1 MGLSTRGKKGY
12 NFYYVRYAAEHLMYE
27 VEIKILD
34 IDRPETEKRLSA
46 LGAAKTFDDEIHA
59 VYYDSPDYSIRNSR
73 GTFRLR
79 KEGPNAVLAFKRH
92 VEHNEAK
99 VREEREVVVSDF
111 DAMRWILDS
120 AGFTVWLE
128 MRKMRTTYE
137 FEGLHFEFDRYL
149 GAYGYIP
156 EFLEIEGP
164 DVDAVYR
171 YAGLLGF
178 TKEDCKPWDAVQ
190 LAEYYSRQ

>member
-1 MGLSTRGKKGY
+1 
-12 NFYYVRYAAEHLMYE
+12 MYE

-34 IDRPETEKRLSA
+34 IERPEVEKKLRT

-59 VYYDSPDYSIRNSR
+59 LYYDAPDHSIRSSR
-73 GTFRLR
+73 GTLRLR
-79 KEGPNAVLAFKRH
+79 REGSAAVLAFKRH
-92 VEHNEAK
+92 VENRDAK
-99 VREEREVVVSDF
+99 VREEKEVVVSDF

-137 FEGLHFEFDRYL
+137 IDGLHFEFDRYL
-149 GAYGYIP
+149 DAYGYIP

-164 DVDAVYR
+164 DVGTVYR
-171 YAGLLGF
+171 YAELLGF
-178 TKEDCKPWDAVQ
+178 TKKDCKPWDAVQ
-190 LAEYYSRQ
+190 VAEYYSSRRKK